1 MILLILTS
9 SGWMIGFLGMYCYT
23 SFSLSSSMSDPPR
36 SLLLSIRSGV
46 GALAEGALAD
56 GAFAEGAFS
65 EGFLA
70 DGASAVDIFN
80 NL

>member
-1 MILLILTS
+1 
-9 SGWMIGFLGMYCYT
+9 
-23 SFSLSSSMSDPPR
+23 MSDPPR